1 MPTNNPGDPPQQQP
15 QQQQAP
21 PPPQLVLDEIQTL
34 FANLDSPEGQV
45 VFNVPPR
52 PSLTDINGTVDAQ
65 GNQVGDGSV
74 DTFEL
79 RTGPTDVDSYHD
91 FYRLQ
96 MAFEDVWTE
105 LTADTLFYKQWNAL
119 MDATLAQQRIDDRS
133 KLSIVVEDDGH
144 LIYSDGTPV
153 LNANGTQRSI
163 TAITGAEDLQNFLDF
178 LRQQFG
184 LDNSAAAN
192 PQYQDLAAVVQ
203 SLTNACA
210 DLFNQLDRVGVR
222 AGSWHHPEAI
232 SGQTNDGNWPDDV
245 LGSSGASVP
254 QEQPFTNMAA
264 RGGGVSRFDY
274 LTSVVTQ
281 IDALVAT
288 LQSIPPQTASTP
300 QVAELLTELEQM
312 LREKYVF
319 DIFAPNSINY
329 GLLIN
334 YRQHW
339 TPISYQVG
347 NLVSTIPLAPQEVRK
362 YTTKSVVKKTRN
374 IKEMNDSL
382 HATKSELGDTTRL
395 DGEIVARARS
405 NSNFQQNA
413 SGSFGNDGI
422 YKVSSGI
429 QGSTD
434 QTVES
439 TQTKRDFHEAVS
451 KAAQEFR
458 NEHKMEVSTEESR
471 EDETT
476 SYREIRNPNDELTV
490 TYLFYEL
497 QRRYNVTES
506 LNKITPVILVANDVP
521 SPHEVD
527 SAWLLRHDWILKRA
541 ILDDSFRPALEYLSA
556 NFTGT
561 EIQLEVLKLEVEH
574 QRSVVDKIAQQVS
587 LANTALNAATVGLQ
601 TAQNQ
606 QVLDL
611 QASEAMSIVK
621 GVFDPLG
628 IVKTGTDGNAD
639 RARLDF
645 AKDALDRTQ
654 TKVNQL
660 VSQLNTE
667 GTVLQQA
674 IDKYV
679 KAAKEHFDNVAE
691 IDRLRIH
698 VKDNIIYYMQAIW
711 TYEPPDQ
718 RYFRLYDIDV
728 PVFSHNTVV
737 DAATDTTPSG
747 MIRGA
752 MSNSSQSY
760 RVSNFPNPTLD
771 KTTLKLHQV
780 ADIDSLWGFKGNY
793 MIFPVVNFNYMNWF
807 MMKDYLSFTI
817 DAKQPGGGTVQAQD
831 PDPLG
836 GISLA
841 DLEAAY
847 DQIQAQNPESFAA
860 NAAQYREI
868 MLRLLENENDEIIVP
883 SNSLCIEA
891 LPGTHPLLEDFKL
904 IHRAVDVKKAQA
916 EARRAELENL
926 RLASRLEAG
935 ILGDPDVDKMVVI
948 RGGQNVNVDTGP

>member
-1 MPTNNPGDPPQQQP
+1 MPTNNSGNPPPQQPPLP
-15 QQQQAP
+15 Q
-21 PPPQLVLDEIQTL
+21 PPQLVLDEIQTL
-34 FANLDSPEGQV
+34 FRDLDPPEGQLV
-45 VFNVPPR
+45 YNVGAR
-52 PSLTDINGTVDAQ
+52 PSLTDINGAVDAQ
-65 GNQVGDGSV
+65 GNASGGTV

-105 LTADTLFYKQWNAL
+105 LTADAAVYKQWNAL

-133 KLSIVVEDDGH
+133 KLSIVVDDTGD
-144 LIYSDGTPV
+144 LFYSNNMPV
-153 LNANGTQRSI
+153 TGPNGAQLSI
-163 TAITGAEDLQNFLDF
+163 TAITGAQDLQNFLDF
-178 LRQQFG
+178 LKQQFG
-184 LDNSAAAN
+184 LDDSAAAN
-192 PQYQDLAAVVQ
+192 PEYQDLAAVVQ
-203 SLTNACA
+203 SLTNVCA
-210 DLFNQLDRVGVR
+210 DLFNQLDRT
-222 AGSWHHPEAI
+222 GSWHGKTAI
-232 SGQTNDGNWPDDV
+232 SGQTNDGNWPDDR
-245 LGSSGASVP
+245 LGSSGAGTP

-264 RGGGVSRFDY
+264 RGGGASRFDY
-274 LTSVVTQ
+274 LSSVVGQ
-281 IDALVAT
+281 IDALVAS

-339 TPISYQVG
+339 KPISYQVG

-362 YTTKSVVKKTRN
+362 YTTKSIVKKTRN

-422 YKVSSGI
+422 YKVSAGI
-429 QGSTD
+429 QGTND

-458 NEHKMEVSTEESR
+458 NEHKMEVSTEESQ

-476 SYREIRNPNDELTV
+476 SYREIKNPNDELTV

-497 QRRYNVTES
+497 QRRYQVDES

-527 SAWLLRHDWILKRA
+527 SAWLLRHDWILKRV
-541 ILDDSFRPALEYLSA
+541 ILDDSFRAALEYLSA

-587 LANTALNAATVGLQ
+587 LANAALNAATVGLQ
-601 TAQNQ
+601 TAQSQ

-628 IVKTGTDGNAD
+628 IVKIGSDGNAD

-645 AKDALDRTQ
+645 AKDALDRAQ

-667 GTVLQQA
+667 ATVLQQA

-728 PVFSHNTVV
+728 PIFSHNTVV
-737 DAATDTTPSG
+737 DATEDATPSG
-747 MIRGA
+747 VIRGA
-752 MSNSSQSY
+752 MSTSNQAY
-760 RVSNFPNPTLD
+760 RASNFPKPTFNN
-771 KTTLKLHQV
+771 TTRKLHQV

-793 MIFPVVNFNYMNWF
+793 MIFPVINFNYMNWF

-817 DAKQPGGGTVQAQD
+817 DASKPGGGTVQAHD
-831 PDPLG
+831 PDTLAG
-836 GISLA
+836 MSLA

-847 DQIQAQNPESFAA
+847 DQIQRQDPDSFAA
-860 NAAQYREI
+860 NADKYREI
-868 MLRLLENENDEIIVP
+868 MLRLLEDENDEIIVP
-883 SNSLCIEA
+883 SNSLYIEA

-916 EARRAELENL
+916 EVRRAELENL

-935 ILGDPDVDKMVVI
+935 VLGDPDVDKLVVV
-948 RGGQNVNVDTGP
+948 RGLQNVNVDAGQ

>member
-1 MPTNNPGDPPQQQP
+1 MPTNNPPASTPQQP
-15 QQQQAP
+15 AQQQQQLP
-21 PPPQLVLDEIQTL
+21 QPPQLVLDEIQTL
-34 FANLDSPEGQV
+34 FKDLDSPESQV

-65 GNQVGDGSV
+65 GDASGGAVE
-74 DTFEL
+74 TFEL
-79 RTGPTDVDSYHD
+79 RTGPSDSDSYHD

-105 LTADTLFYKQWNAL
+105 LTADASVYQQWNAL

-133 KLSIVVEDDGH
+133 KLSVVVNDAGDLH
-144 LIYSDGTPV
+144 YSNGTPV
-153 LNANGTQRSI
+153 LGPNGLQLRI
-163 TAITGAEDLQNFLDF
+163 TAITGAQDLQNFLDF
-178 LRQQFG
+178 LKRQFG
-184 LDNSAAAN
+184 LDDSTGAN
-192 PQYQDLAAVVQ
+192 PQYQDLAVMVQ
-203 SLTNACA
+203 SLSNVCA
-210 DLFNQLDRVGVR
+210 DLFNQIDRIGLWSGKV
-222 AGSWHHPEAI
+222 AI

-245 LGSSGASVP
+245 IGSSGASIP
-254 QEQPFTNMAA
+254 AAQPFTNMAA
-264 RGGGVSRFDY
+264 RGGGTSRFDY
-274 LTSVVTQ
+274 LNSVVGQ

-288 LQSIPPQTASTP
+288 LQAIPPQPASTP

-319 DIFAPNSINY
+319 DIFAPYSINY

-339 TPISYQVG
+339 TPIAYQVG

-362 YTTKSVVKKTRN
+362 YSTKTVIKRTRN
-374 IKEMNDSL
+374 VKEMNDGL

-395 DGEIVARARS
+395 DGEIVARARN

-422 YKVSSGI
+422 YKVTAGI

-439 TQTKRDFHEAVS
+439 AQTKRDFHEAVS

-497 QRRYNVTES
+497 QRRYQVQET

-561 EIQLEVLKLEVEH
+561 ETQLEVLKLEVEH

-587 LANTALNAATVGLQ
+587 LANAALNAATVGLQ
-601 TAQNQ
+601 TVQNQ

-611 QASEAMSIVK
+611 QASEAISIVK
-621 GVFDPLG
+621 GIFDPLG
-628 IVKTGTDGNAD
+628 ITKTGTDGNAD

-645 AKDALDRTQ
+645 AKDFLDRAQ

-660 VSQLNTE
+660 VAQLNTE

-674 IDKYV
+674 IDKYI

-728 PVFSHNTVV
+728 PVFSHNTLV
-737 DAATDTTPSG
+737 DVAADTTPSG
-747 MIRGA
+747 KIRGA
-752 MSNSSQSY
+752 MSASSQSY
-760 RVSNFPNPTLD
+760 RASNFPSPTFDNL
-771 KTTLKLHQV
+771 TLKLHQV

-793 MIFPVVNFNYMNWF
+793 MIFPMVNFNYMNWF
-807 MMKDYLSFTI
+807 MMKDYLAFNI
-817 DAKQPGGGTVQAQD
+817 DPNAPGGGTVQAQD
-831 PDPLG
+831 PDKLEG
-836 GISLA
+836 WSLA
-841 DLEAAY
+841 DLKAAY
-847 DQIQAQNPESFAA
+847 DTIQAQDPVSFAA
-860 NAAQYREI
+860 NVAEYREI
-868 MLRLLENENDEIIVP
+868 MLRLMQDANPDIIVP
-883 SNSLCIEA
+883 SNSLYIEA

-904 IHRAVDVKKAQA
+904 IHRAIDCKNAQA
-916 EARRAELENL
+916 EVRRKELENL
-926 RLASRLEAG
+926 RMASRLEAG
-935 ILGDPDVDKMVVI
+935 ILGDPDIDKMVVVK
-948 RGGQNVNVDTGP
+948 GAQGVNVDTGP